1 MSDPQHPQ
9 YSQQPPQRYPSQPS
23 QRPAQQTPGGYQYP
37 SGYQSGGYQ
46 SGGYA
51 ANPVAGYAPPAGQS
65 YPAGGHAPAG
75 QSYPAYPGGGRL
87 APRGTVH
94 YPEVN
99 LRTART
105 AFSRMGWTLLVWML
119 GAELV
124 LMLLQFVGNIL
135 VQEIDPSARTIDKFP
150 WLSLMLSNVA
160 QYGAA
165 LPLCLIVAFT
175 IPKYPPQPRGA
186 DPGARFGVREWLTI
200 LVMGFPIMFVGSIL
214 GSSLSDL
221 LSGGKFSNLLDSVAS
236 GTTPLD
242 HVVEGI
248 TFVVFAPLAEE
259 FIFRRCLI
267 DRTRIYGEKLA
278 VFSSALLFGLM
289 HSNLYQF
296 FYAFGWGLLWGYVY
310 VRTGKLRYTIALH
323 ATVNF
328 IGGVAAPALTDV
340 SDKDMNDLMSGD
352 VQRITAAFG
361 RSGPQLIG
369 YMLYTVLILA
379 LVIAGVVLL
388 VNAIRRRRAY
398 FQQSPKELV
407 PCNRV
412 RVALANPGII
422 VFVILTVLTT
432 FITPLM
438 MRFS

>member
-1 MSDPQHPQ
+1 MSDPQHSQ
-9 YSQQPPQRYPSQPS
+9 YSQQPPQRYSSQPS
-23 QRPAQQTPGGYQYP
+23 QYPSQQTSGRYP
-37 SGYQSGGYQ
+37 YQSGYA

-65 YPAGGHAPAG
+65 YPAGGYAPVG
-75 QSYPAYPGGGRL
+75 QSYPSYPGGGRL
-87 APRGTVH
+87 APRGAVH

-99 LRTART
+99 LRTARKT
-105 AFSRMGWTLLVWML
+105 FSRMGWTLLVWML
-119 GAELV
+119 GTELAAI
-124 LMLLQFVGNIL
+124 LLRFVGNIL
-135 VQEIDPSARTIDKFP
+135 VQEIDPAARTLDKFP
-150 WLSLMLSNVA
+150 WLSLMLSNIA
-160 QYGAA
+160 QYAVA
-165 LPLCLIVAFT
+165 LPLCLIVVFT
-175 IPKYPPQPRGA
+175 IPKYPPQPRRP
-186 DPGARFGVREWLTI
+186 DPGARFGARDWLTI
-200 LVMGFPIMFVGSIL
+200 LVMGFPVMFVGSIL
-214 GSSLSDL
+214 GSSLSNL
-221 LSGGKFSNLLDSVAS
+221 LSDGKFDNLLNSVTS

-267 DRTRIYGEKLA
+267 DRMRVYGEKLA

-289 HSNLYQF
+289 HANLYQF

-328 IGGVAAPALTDV
+328 IGGVVAPAVTDV
-340 SDKDMNDLMSGD
+340 DDKAMSDLMSGD

-369 YMLYTVLILA
+369 YMLYTTLILV
-379 LVIAGVVLL
+379 LVIVGVVLL
-388 VNAIRRRRAY
+388 VNVIRRRRAY

-407 PCNRV
+407 PRNRV

-422 VFVILTVLTT
+422 VFGILTVLTT
-432 FITPLM
+432 FVTPLM

>member
-1 MSDPQHPQ
+1 
-9 YSQQPPQRYPSQPS
+9 
-23 QRPAQQTPGGYQYP
+23 
-37 SGYQSGGYQ
+37 
-46 SGGYA
+46 
-51 ANPVAGYAPPAGQS
+51 
-65 YPAGGHAPAG
+65 
-75 QSYPAYPGGGRL
+75 
-87 APRGTVH
+87 
-94 YPEVN
+94 
-99 LRTART
+99 
-105 AFSRMGWTLLVWML
+105 MGWTLLVWML
-119 GAELV
+119 GTELAA
-124 LMLLQFVGNIL
+124 MLLRFVGDAL
-135 VQEIDPSARTIDKFP
+135 AQRIDPAARTIDKLP

-160 QYGAA
+160 QYAVA
-165 LPLCLIVAFT
+165 LPLCLIVVFT
-175 IPKYPPQPRGA
+175 IPKYPPQPHRP
-186 DPGARFGVREWLTI
+186 DPGARFGLRDWLAI
-200 LVMGFPIMFVGSIL
+200 LIMGFPIMFVGSIL
-214 GSSLSDL
+214 GSTLSDL
-221 LSGGKFSNLLDSVAS
+221 LSGGKFGNLLDSVAS

-242 HVVEGI
+242 HVVEGF

-328 IGGVAAPALTDV
+328 LGGVAAPALTDV
-340 SDKDMNDLMSGD
+340 SDKDMSDLMSGD
-352 VQRITAAFG
+352 AQRVAEAFG

-369 YMLYTVLILA
+369 YILYMTLMLA

-388 VNAIRRRRAY
+388 VNVIRRKRAY

-407 PCNRV
+407 PRNRV

-422 VFVILTVLTT
+422 IFGILTVLTT